1 MADDAAGIYS
11 NVKLTVSSITTN
23 DGGVHAL
30 GAALDLLVDPTYQ
43 SSQGLQSLVFG
54 NTVLLADGSVY
65 QWMGPNTPT
74 LVDLLTADYE
84 DLGYWKPV
92 GSTDYFPQG
101 FNVTTS
107 PSVAVAAVVVLNDV
121 RSDVAA
127 SVTDAEIEVHDLL
140 VQAREEA
147 FIRADVDVTAT
158 ASGGSSFSG
167 GLALAANGII
177 ATNRVLGGASA
188 TVAASVVNATGDI
201 VVDAS
206 NVAEIL
212 ASVRAA
218 MAGSATAIGVI
229 LAFNTIGWQPT
240 NVFFATVDAL
250 IGDPLIQNEAFN
262 GETPVEANA
271 TLANTPVTAGG
282 AVHVTAV
289 TAATIR
295 ASVGNDATSA
305 PATLFGFGAMNAAG
319 VLTANRVSSGAN
331 ASIIDGD
338 LPGDLT
344 LASNPALLAPGDR
357 VRLSAGETYE
367 FVGAGRA
374 PPAGGLANEDFSSAD
389 WRRVDLV
396 IAAGV
401 TVEAHNNATIES
413 TSTLRSEVSSD
424 SDAASGILNQWAA
437 DVLGDY
443 EYTSNSGTQDLAFG
457 DRVRAADDYGN
468 AAAAGRVYQWM
479 GTPQTV
485 NLAGTDY
492 TDYALWKELTPT
504 NLVND
509 SMSYEDLASRAV
521 WLQTLFLGGA
531 GSTTF
536 VLLTTNTVNSAVV
549 ASIEGTEIAAAG
561 AVAVIAADAASIIAN
576 DSSEVSG
583 GGSGAVIVS
592 NVVLSTAQALVTRSP
607 ITTTAGGDLSVS
619 ADQNGR
625 IDATAT
631 TRIEDGD
638 GTSAI
643 LAFNSIG
650 WTPTNIVFGA
660 IEAFLGET
668 QDWGSE
674 QPAQALA
681 LITNSALDI
690 AGSISVQ
697 ATSATQIN
705 ASAENAN
712 NVAAIAGV
720 VLPEAGQQGS
730 VTGFGQN
737 ASVTGLILAS
747 NKVSSQARAAIA
759 FTNAR
764 GEVTAGGDVT
774 IQSLDAAG
782 ITSGIILVQSAEAQ
796 NDPTKLVQTVNDELL
811 PNDYD
816 YTTASGTQTLVQGD
830 RVRLGAGYAGGG
842 LAGSVYEFLG
852 ATGTLVPL
860 GSANYGDALLWD
872 RLEAGADNLDS
883 LYPGIGSITLS
894 KAKAMGILVAMND
907 VRGAVTATLTNA
919 EVVAGGDVTVSAI
932 EDALLTAEATS
943 TVGALSDSPIGFG
956 FLLGLL
962 FNGSAKSIQIVTNV
976 VLSSAT
982 ASVSDSSVEA
992 ASLTVEAAN
1001 RSGIDATLQSTA
1013 ATTTTA
1019 LGATLAFN
1027 LLGWK
1032 PQNIFENTLDT
1043 FLGQSPADETQ
1054 PAAAVASLIDSE
1066 VVLTGDLIVSAV
1078 NAAILNATV
1087 SNAASSAADGLFLVT
1102 GGTKNAIFASNKVA
1116 SRAEALVERSQVTA
1130 GGAMTVLASDD
1141 AGVYSNVKIVGSS
1154 VTTNSGAIDVISGQV
1169 KSAVDADFASS
1180 EIASVLSFGDRV
1192 RIDSNFGS
1200 PVATTSSIGRQPV
1213 ALAAGDNVELH
1224 AGYAASTLTTASG
1237 IRLLTLGDNVTVDK
1251 GYLAGGDWGVTYR
1264 YVGPNARLDLGSV
1277 DYRNRALW
1285 KPVGGNAGGVYAYL
1299 GPDATIDINS
1309 TDFGDTSVW
1318 TELAGTAG
1326 TVYEYLGQTAT
1337 NVNLATQNYT
1347 DLGYWRP
1354 VAETQIFPTFNITN
1368 SDSSAMGGT
1377 IVLNDVVSTVESS
1390 VVDSTVTTGSL
1401 EVRAR
1406 EQAVIRAVADVT
1418 TSSSGGSSWDG
1429 QGTSSAISAVIA
1441 TNRVLGSATASISDS
1456 TVTTRTDDPATA
1468 ADENTSGDLAVSAE
1482 NLSVIDATNLV
1493 AAASGAKS
1501 VGLVLAFNTVGWNP
1515 SPTFFALIDALI
1527 GDPLISDAY
1536 DGENPVATLAFI
1548 TGTPLTVAG
1557 DLLVSAT
1564 TDAKINAL
1572 VSNAATSAPAALF
1585 GAGGTSVG
1593 MVVSSNKVSATAG
1606 AYVAADPSATGL
1618 LNVSAGGAVEVIA
1631 VNSSVIT
1638 ANTAMYGEVSPTN
1651 DAGAGI
1657 INNFAQLLLD
1667 QYDYTNR
1674 SGVKSLVFG
1683 DKVRVAEDFAG
1694 TYVVDPAFDA
1704 AGKVFEWMGLD
1715 GAPVDLGTQDYSD
1728 FELWKELTP
1737 TNLINGSLT
1746 YAILSEAGTALKK
1759 DGLVGWTRTSSTAR
1773 SPQAAMSW

>member
-1 MADDAAGIYS
+1 
-11 NVKLTVSSITTN
+11 
-23 DGGVHAL
+23 
-30 GAALDLLVDPTYQ
+30 
-43 SSQGLQSLVFG
+43 
-54 NTVLLADGSVY
+54 
-65 QWMGPNTPT
+65 
-74 LVDLLTADYE
+74 
-84 DLGYWKPV
+84 
-92 GSTDYFPQG
+92 
-101 FNVTTS
+101 
-107 PSVAVAAVVVLNDV
+107 
-121 RSDVAA
+121 
-127 SVTDAEIEVHDLL
+127 
-140 VQAREEA
+140 
-147 FIRADVDVTAT
+147 
-158 ASGGSSFSG
+158 
-167 GLALAANGII
+167 
-177 ATNRVLGGASA
+177 
-188 TVAASVVNATGDI
+188 
-201 VVDAS
+201 
-206 NVAEIL
+206 
-212 ASVRAA
+212 
-218 MAGSATAIGVI
+218 
-229 LAFNTIGWQPT
+229 
-240 NVFFATVDAL
+240 
-250 IGDPLIQNEAFN
+250 
-262 GETPVEANA
+262 
-271 TLANTPVTAGG
+271 
-282 AVHVTAV
+282 
-289 TAATIR
+289 
-295 ASVGNDATSA
+295 
-305 PATLFGFGAMNAAG
+305 
-319 VLTANRVSSGAN
+319 
-331 ASIIDGD
+331 
-338 LPGDLT
+338 
-344 LASNPALLAPGDR
+344 
-357 VRLSAGETYE
+357 
-367 FVGAGRA
+367 
-374 PPAGGLANEDFSSAD
+374 ANEDFSSAD

-830 RVRLGAGYAGGG
+830 RVRLGASYAGGG

-1759 DGLVGWTRTSSTAR
+1759 DGLVGSSTSYYGLVDYNDVRSVVEAYLRKVNLVAASVSVQALGLGSISVSDESVIVPWEGFGAVIVTNTVLADADAHIVDSTITAGGDLVVNAENAAQIDASAYSSITAWTAISAVVAFNSIGWKSSNILFNALDALLGDPLISTAFDGEQPADALAYLRNTTVDAGGAITVTATSAAQLNAVAGNENVVEAVLDLLFTGAQTTTTTTDAKTGKTSSKTGG
-1773 SPQAAMSW
+1773 